1 MEKSALKQKSMFGKT
16 FTSQIALFV
25 MIIPCMIYTF
35 IFCYWPLRGWIMA
48 FQNFRPAKGYMGSE
62 FVGLQQFSQLFK
74 DKEFWRVLRNTL
86 AMSSMNL
93 IFGTVFAI
101 LFALLLNE
109 IRGGKFKKLTQSVS
123 YLPHFLSWVIV
134 CALVANVLSTSDG
147 TLNNLLLSLGL
158 IDKPILWLGKEGY
171 FWWIVAFANVWK
183 EMGWN
188 SIIYIAAISGI
199 DQSLYEAAEVDGANR
214 YHKIWHITLTS
225 IRPTIVTLL
234 IMNLGWILNAGF
246 EVQYILGSG
255 LVQDVS
261 QTIDIYVLK
270 FGINIGNYSLATA
283 AGIFKSVISIIL
295 VAATNL
301 FAKRMGEDGIF

>member
-1 MEKSALKQKSMFGKT
+1 MEKSALGAKKT
-16 FTSQIALFV
+16 FKKNFFSQIALFV
-25 MIIPCMIYTF
+25 MIVPCMIYTF
-35 IFCYWPLRGWIMA
+35 IFSYWPLSGWIMA
-48 FQNFRPAKGYMGSE
+48 FQNFRPAKGYAGSD
-62 FVGLQQFSQLFK
+62 FVGFQQFSMLFGEN
-74 DKEFWRVLRNTL
+74 DFWRTMRNTL

-93 IFGTVFAI
+93 VFGTVFAI
-101 LFALLLNE
+101 TFALLLNE
-109 IRGGKFKKLTQSVS
+109 ITVGRFRKITQSVS
-123 YLPHFLSWVIV
+123 YLPHFLSWIIV
-134 CALVANVLSTSDG
+134 CALVSDVLSTSNG
-147 TLNNLLLSLGL
+147 TLNNLLMGLGF

-214 YHKIWHITLTS
+214 YHKIWHVTLPS

-261 QTIDIYVLK
+261 QTIDIYVLNY
-270 FGINIGNYSLATA
+270 GINIGNYSLATA

-295 VAATNL
+295 VAATN
-301 FAKRMGEDGIF
+301 FVAKRMGEDGIF